1 MCTDPPSIIKRIDND
16 CAASGDEENFEKKN
30 IVTKCVWMSQS
41 CEKTRT
47 EREKR

>member
-16 CAASGDEENFEKKN
+16 CAASGDEEDFEKKI

-41 CEKTRT
+41 CEKRAQ
-47 EREKR
+47 REKKR